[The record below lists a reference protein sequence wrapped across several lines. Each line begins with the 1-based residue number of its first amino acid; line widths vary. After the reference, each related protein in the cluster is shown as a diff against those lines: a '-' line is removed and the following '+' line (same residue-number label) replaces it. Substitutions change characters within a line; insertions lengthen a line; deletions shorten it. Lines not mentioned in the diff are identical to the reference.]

1 MTGCS
6 TLFLSPLLS
15 LGSKSLHGGK
25 ELIQWPPGFREKSLL
40 SETSGVR
47 KARLVSLVEEHKL
60 WEHKDR
66 HTTSGG
72 SGCDCTRA
80 PD

>member
-1 MTGCS
+1 M
-6 TLFLSPLLS
+6 FLSLLLS

-25 ELIQWPPGFREKSLL
+25 QLIQWPRGFREKSLL
-40 SETSGVR
+40 SETSGVP
-47 KARLVSLVEEHKL
+47 KARLVEEHKL

-72 SGCDCTRA
+72 
-80 PD
+80 